1 MVPTIGRWDTTMI
14 HQAIKDIKVEDFEIA
29 SAILPIEKREDY
41 SKNGETKTTTKKRKK
56 TSAKKHDQGED
67 FEIADLTGEKVKDS
81 SKKTK
86 KRLTRKRKSIV
97 ATKDVMEPDQ
107 ISKTDEA
114 HQCSTIDEAQQ

>member
-14 HQAIKDIKVEDFEIA
+14 HQAIKDIKV
-29 SAILPIEKREDY
+29 
-41 SKNGETKTTTKKRKK
+41 
-56 TSAKKHDQGED
+56 ED

-107 ISKTDEA
+107 ISKIDEA

>member
-14 HQAIKDIKVEDFEIA
+14 HQAIKDIKVEDVEIA
-29 SAILPIEKREDY
+29 SAILPIEKGEDY

-67 FEIADLTGEKVKDS
+67 FEKVKDS
-81 SKKTK
+81 SRKTK

-97 ATKDVMEPDQ
+97 AAKDVMEPDQ

-114 HQCSTIDEAQQ
+114 HQCNTIDEAQQQFDKL